1 MLKIKQ
7 ESIMTVARKIGSNNH
22 TGPLVVG
29 WYASIIRLSTDA
41 RASQVNM

>member
-22 TGPLVVG
+22 TGGMHPLLG
-29 WYASIIRLSTDA
+29 YQQMQEHLK
-41 RASQVNM
+41 